1 MIIGLIL
8 DRVTFDT
15 VSQTHQEVI
24 FHPFVWHLE
33 AYNVIS
39 SPLWLWILSR
49 SLMLMGEGYFLVDR
63 DIKSENVLL
72 TANLQV
78 KLCDFGLSR
87 SSLEVC
93 GSFIVSANSYFFAA
107 NKCCKYFAADLKFR
121 HSRFSHL
128 YISHGAWS
136 SPKLILLETV
146 CYPTKM
152 H

>member
-1 MIIGLIL
+1 
-8 DRVTFDT
+8 
-15 VSQTHQEVI
+15 
-24 FHPFVWHLE
+24 
-33 AYNVIS
+33 
-39 SPLWLWILSR
+39 
-49 SLMLMGEGYFLVDR
+49 MGEGYFLVDR

-128 YISHGAWS
+128 YISHGVEFA
-136 SPKLILLETV
+136 ET
-146 CYPTKM
+146 YFIGDSMLPNKDALN
-152 H
+152 